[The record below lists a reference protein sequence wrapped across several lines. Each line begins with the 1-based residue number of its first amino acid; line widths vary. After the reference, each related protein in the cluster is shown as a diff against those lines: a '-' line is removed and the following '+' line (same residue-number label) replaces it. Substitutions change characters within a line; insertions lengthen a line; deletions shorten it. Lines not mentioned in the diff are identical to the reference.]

1 MLGFL
6 YLESPNLPLNIYS
19 SSQSSLARQ
28 GTKFCIKSLVT
39 LKSIESINPQNKKLH
54 ESLSL

>member
-1 MLGFL
+1 MNARLLVLGV
-6 YLESPNLPLNIYS
+6 SK

-39 LKSIESINPQNKKLH
+39 LKSIESINPQNKKFT
-54 ESLSL
+54 